1 MERYKLAAVFPQ
13 PLWPDV
19 TLVELTTTLV
29 EMKTECPFP
38 EKILFAAETA
48 TSRQNRKVK
57 GDYCVYELEL
67 TKPYAP
73 HFWDCVSFLM
83 GAFKNIIDK
92 EERDT
97 LINKGIISDEILN
110 EAMSTIDEVVKKKLK
125 PETLRKARFLDT
137 KSNALQSSAP
147 RPAPPPPM
155 PRWGHRCQRLS
166 RKRGS

>member
-38 EKILFAAETA
+38 EKVLFGAETA
-48 TSRQNRKVK
+48 TSRQDRKGK
-57 GDYCVYELEL
+57 GDYCVYELKL
-67 TKPYAP
+67 T
-73 HFWDCVSFLM
+73 
-83 GAFKNIIDK
+83 GAFKNIVDTD
-92 EERDT
+92 ERNT
-97 LINKGIISDEILN
+97 LMNKGIISDEILN

-166 RKRGS
+166 RKRGHKEAHRHLTHLYGFSL